1 MRILIIDDNRTITE
15 NISLYLKNKWYD
27 TAVAYNGE
35 IAFDMIRREK
45 YDFLIVDRMM
55 PEIDGLA
62 LIRMLQARSIH
73 IPFLFLTA
81 LSKQTDKI
89 EWLSLG
95 ADDYLVK
102 PFDLQELV
110 LRIENI
116 ARRNGTS
123 QTISTKNIL
132 IDSLDIDIESKSVK
146 KDGKRIELSP
156 KEYSLLEILLE
167 NRGKILSRDFL
178 YEEVWWDYEV
188 SDQVLETINVH
199 IAHLRKKL
207 TPDLIRTVKL
217 SGYIIDTP

>member
-1 MRILIIDDNRTITE
+1 M
-15 NISLYLKNKWYD
+15 
-27 TAVAYNGE
+27 
-35 IAFDMIRREK
+35 
-45 YDFLIVDRMM
+45 
-55 PEIDGLA
+55 
-62 LIRMLQARSIH
+62 
-73 IPFLFLTA
+73 
-81 LSKQTDKI
+81 
-89 EWLSLG
+89 
-95 ADDYLVK
+95 K

-178 YEEVWWDYEV
+178 YEEVW
-188 SDQVLETINVH
+188 
-199 IAHLRKKL
+199 
-207 TPDLIRTVKL
+207 
-217 SGYIIDTP
+217 